1 MENSINTN
9 VGVFVALQNLNA
21 TSMEL
26 RSVQNRISSGRK
38 VDTATDNGSTWAIAQ
53 NLRGQSSSLNAVRN
67 SLDRAQSTV
76 DVALSAGGN
85 VSDLLIQ
92 MKEKVL
98 AASDKSLDT
107 TSRSALA
114 EDFKVLRDAIAKTV
128 ANADFVGT
136 NMLKT
141 GGINISALANVA
153 GSSVITVRAQSLA
166 LGGPNI
172 SIAATATIST
182 ATLASNILTSLNT
195 SITKVNTALGVM
207 GAQSK
212 AIGLHITF
220 IGKLQDS
227 LDGGV
232 GNLVDANLAKES
244 AKLQSLQTKQQLGV
258 QAVSIANQ
266 STSSILSLFR

>member
-1 MENSINTN
+1 MENSIKTN
-9 VGVFVALQNLNA
+9 IGVFLALQNLNA
-21 TSMEL
+21 TSAEL
-26 RSVQNRISSGRK
+26 RMTQNRISSGRK
-38 VDTATDNGSTWAIAQ
+38 VDSAIDNGSTWAIAQ
-53 NLRGQSSSLNAVRN
+53 NLRGQSNSLNAVRN

-85 VSDLLIQ
+85 VSDLLLQ

-107 TSRSALA
+107 ASRTALA
-114 EDFKVLRDAIAKTV
+114 EDFKVLRDSIAKTV
-128 ANADFVGT
+128 ANAEFVGS

-141 GGINISALANVA
+141 NGLNVNALANVYGTSA
-153 GSSVITVRAQSLA
+153 ITVQAQSLA

-172 SIAATATIST
+172 SITATSSIST
-182 ATLASNILTSLNT
+182 ATLAGNMLSTLNA
-195 SITKVNTALGVM
+195 SIIKVNTALGVM

-212 AIGLHITF
+212 AVGLHITF
-220 IGKLQDS
+220 VGKLQDS

-232 GNLVDANLAKES
+232 GNLVDANMAKES
-244 AKLQSLQTKQQLGV
+244 AKLQSLQTRQQLGV

-266 STSSILSLFR
+266 STSSILTLFR

>member
-9 VGVFVALQNLNA
+9 VGAYLALQNLTT

-26 RSVQNRISSGRK
+26 RTTQNRISTGRK
-38 VDTATDNGSTWAIAQ
+38 VDTAVDNGSTWAIAQ
-53 NLRGQSSSLNAVRN
+53 NLRGQSSSLNAVKN

-85 VSDLLIQ
+85 VSDLLLQ

-114 EDFKVLRDAIAKTV
+114 EDFKVIREAIKKTV

-141 GGINISALANVA
+141 NGINVSALANVN
-153 GSSVITVRAQSLA
+153 GSSV
-166 LGGPNI
+166 
-172 SIAATATIST
+172 
-182 ATLASNILTSLNT
+182 
-195 SITKVNTALGVM
+195 
-207 GAQSK
+207 
-212 AIGLHITF
+212 
-220 IGKLQDS
+220 
-227 LDGGV
+227 
-232 GNLVDANLAKES
+232 
-244 AKLQSLQTKQQLGV
+244 
-258 QAVSIANQ
+258 
-266 STSSILSLFR
+266 

>member
-1 MENSINTN
+1 MVNSINTN
-9 VGVFVALQNLNA
+9 TGAFVALQNLNA
-21 TSMEL
+21 TGMEL
-26 RSVQNRISSGRK
+26 RTTQNRVSSGRK
-38 VDTATDNGSTWAIAQ
+38 VDTAVDNGSTWAIAQ

-85 VSDLLIQ
+85 VSDLLLQ

-98 AASDKSLDT
+98 AASDRSLDT
-107 TSRSALA
+107 SSRAALA
-114 EDFKVLRDAIAKTV
+114 ADFRVLRDSIAKTV
-128 ANADFVGT
+128 ANAAFVGT
-136 NMLKT
+136 NMIKT
-141 GGINISALANVA
+141 GGVNISALANVS
-153 GSSVITVRAQSLA
+153 GSSIITVQAQNLA

-172 SIAATATIST
+172 TISATATIST
-182 ATLASNILTSLNT
+182 ATLASNVLTALDA
-195 SITKVNTALGVM
+195 SIVRVNTQLGIM

-212 AIGLHITF
+212 AIGLHLTF
-220 IGKLQDS
+220 VRKLQDS

-232 GNLVDANLAKES
+232 GNLVDADMAKES
-244 AKLQSLQTKQQLGV
+244 AKLQSLQTKQQLGI

>member
-9 VGVFVALQNLNA
+9 LGAFLALQNLTA
-21 TSMEL
+21 TSIEL
-26 RSVQNRISSGRK
+26 RTTQNRISTGRK
-38 VDTATDNGSTWAIAQ
+38 VDTAVDNGSTWAIAQ
-53 NLRGQSSSLNAVRN
+53 NLRGQSSSLNAVKN

-85 VSDLLIQ
+85 VSDLLLQ

-98 AASDKSLDT
+98 AASDRSLDT
-107 TSRSALA
+107 SSRTALA

-128 ANADFVGT
+128 SNAEFVGT
-136 NMLKT
+136 NMIKT
-141 GGINISALANVA
+141 GGVNISALANVS
-153 GSSVITVRAQSLA
+153 GSSVITVKAQSLA

-172 SIAATATIST
+172 AISATATIST
-182 ATLASNILTSLNT
+182 ATLASNVLTNLNT

-212 AIGLHITF
+212 AIGLHLTF
-220 IGKLQDS
+220 VRKLQDS

-232 GNLVDANLAKES
+232 GNLVDADMAKES
-244 AKLQSLQTKQQLGV
+244 AKLQSLQTKQQLGI

>member
-9 VGVFVALQNLNA
+9 IGVFLALQNLNA
-21 TSMEL
+21 TSAEL
-26 RSVQNRISSGRK
+26 RMTQNRISSGRK
-38 VDTATDNGSTWAIAQ
+38 VDTAIDNGSTWAIAQ
-53 NLRGQSSSLNAVRN
+53 NLRGQSNSLNAVRN

-85 VSDLLIQ
+85 VSDLLLQ

-98 AASDKSLDT
+98 AASDKSLDSA
-107 TSRSALA
+107 SRSALA
-114 EDFKVLRDAIAKTV
+114 EDFKVLRDSIAKTV
-128 ANADFVGT
+128 ANAEFVGS

-141 GGINISALANVA
+141 NGLNVNALANVS
-153 GSSVITVRAQSLA
+153 GSSAITVRAQSLA

-172 SIAATATIST
+172 SITATSSIST
-182 ATLASNILTSLNT
+182 ATLAGNMLSTLNA
-195 SITKVNTALGVM
+195 SIIKVNTALGVM

-220 IGKLQDS
+220 VGKLQDS

-232 GNLVDANLAKES
+232 GNLVDANMAKES
-244 AKLQSLQTKQQLGV
+244 AKLQSLQTRQQLGV

-266 STSSILSLFR
+266 STSSILTLFR

>member
-9 VGVFVALQNLNA
+9 IGAFVALQNLNA
-21 TSMEL
+21 TGMEL
-26 RSVQNRISSGRK
+26 RATQNRISSGRK
-38 VDTATDNGSTWAIAQ
+38 VDTAVDNGSTWAIAQ

-85 VSDLLIQ
+85 VSDLLLQ

-98 AASDKSLDT
+98 AASDRSLDT
-107 TSRSALA
+107 SSRAALA
-114 EDFKVLRDAIAKTV
+114 ADFKVLRDSIAKTV
-128 ANADFVGT
+128 ANAAFVGT
-136 NMLKT
+136 NMIKT
-141 GGINISALANVA
+141 GGVNISALANVN
-153 GSSVITVRAQSLA
+153 GSSIITVQAQSLA

-172 SIAATATIST
+172 TISATASIST
-182 ATLASNILTSLNT
+182 ATLASNVLTALDA
-195 SITKVNTALGVM
+195 SIVKVNTQLGIM

-212 AIGLHITF
+212 AIGLHLTF
-220 IGKLQDS
+220 VRKLQDS

-232 GNLVDANLAKES
+232 GNLVDADMAKES

>member
-9 VGVFVALQNLNA
+9 IGAFVALQNLNA

-26 RSVQNRISSGRK
+26 RTTQNRISSGRK
-38 VDTATDNGSTWAIAQ
+38 VDTAVDNGSTWAIAQ

-85 VSDLLIQ
+85 VSDLLLQ

-98 AASDKSLDT
+98 AASDRSLDT
-107 TSRSALA
+107 SSRAALA
-114 EDFKVLRDAIAKTV
+114 ADFRVLRDSIAKTV
-128 ANADFVGT
+128 ANAAFVGT
-136 NMLKT
+136 NMIKT
-141 GGINISALANVA
+141 GGVNISALANVS
-153 GSSVITVRAQSLA
+153 GSSIITVQAQNLA

-172 SIAATATIST
+172 TISATATIST
-182 ATLASNILTSLNT
+182 ATLASNVLTALDA
-195 SITKVNTALGVM
+195 SIVRVNTQLGIM

-212 AIGLHITF
+212 AIGLHLTF
-220 IGKLQDS
+220 VRKLQDS

-232 GNLVDANLAKES
+232 GNLVDADMAKES

>member
-9 VGVFVALQNLNA
+9 VGAYLALQNLTTTA
-21 TSMEL
+21 LELTST
-26 RSVQNRISSGRK
+26 QNRISTGRK
-38 VDTATDNGSTWAIAQ
+38 VNTAVDNGSTWAIAQ
-53 NLRGQSSSLNAVRN
+53 NLRGQSTSLNAVRN

-98 AASDKSLDT
+98 AASDQSLDT

-114 EDFKVLRDAIAKTV
+114 EDFKVLREAIKKTV

-141 GGINISALANVA
+141 GGINVRALANVD
-153 GSSVITVRAQSLA
+153 GNSVITVVAQSLA
-166 LGGPNI
+166 IGGPNVTF
-172 SIAATATIST
+172 SINSTIAT
-182 ATLASNILTSLNT
+182 ATLASSVLTKLNT
-195 SITKVNTALGVM
+195 SITNVNTKLGIM

-212 AIGLHITF
+212 AIGLHLTF
-220 IGKLQDS
+220 VRKLQDS

-232 GNLVDANLAKES
+232 GNLVDADMAKES
-244 AKLQSLQTKQQLGV
+244 AKLQSLQTKQQLGI